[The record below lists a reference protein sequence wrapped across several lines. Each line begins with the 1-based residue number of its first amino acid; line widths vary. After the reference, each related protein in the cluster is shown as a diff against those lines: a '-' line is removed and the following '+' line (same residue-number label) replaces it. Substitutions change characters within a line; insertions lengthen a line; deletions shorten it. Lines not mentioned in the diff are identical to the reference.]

1 MNKFH
6 SILSRSGDKILKD
19 RAESVA
25 KLAEM
30 SQDTLVKELT
40 RKKIEL
46 EFKQKELL
54 DMSPDNRFSLKV
66 GENFNSAKWVSEY
79 HQVSLDIIENGVEL
93 EVADA
98 NLTLL
103 FTDNTKKK

>member
-6 SILSRSGDKILKD
+6 SILSRTGDKVIKD

-40 RKKIEL
+40 KKKIEL

-66 GENFNSAKWVSEY
+66 GENFNSAKWVNEY
-79 HQVSLDIIENGVEL
+79 HQVSLDLIENSVEL
-93 EVADA
+93 EVAEA
-98 NLTLL
+98 NFTLL
-103 FTDNTKKK
+103 FIEKKK